1 MRMLLSRRR
10 RQTID
15 FCPVSADAP
24 YVERAASKENGRD
37 AALLGAWGRIS
48 PHVLSALSR
57 TRLRRFARQVED
69 LEPQLVTLTDCRLRD
84 FAGELR
90 PRMMSASLYS
100 HEMAVSFALAR
111 EAARRHVGMR
121 LFPVQLL
128 GGAAM
133 MGGALAEME
142 TGEGKTLTALLPA
155 ITAALSGRPVHII
168 TVNDYLARRD
178 AEQLAPVYQALG
190 LTVGLVEHGQPA
202 QERQRAYA
210 SDVTYCTNKELVFD
224 YLRDRLALGPRRARA
239 RLLTDEIFRSGFAGR
254 HQPLLLR
261 GLHFAIV
268 DEADS
273 VLIDEARTPLIL
285 SGAQEC
291 AENVAGLY
299 ETALDLARRLAPGE
313 AFQVR
318 ANEKSIRLT
327 ARGESQI
334 ARLAAGL
341 PGLWAIRRAREELV
355 QHALAALHL
364 YRRDVQYIVA
374 DGKVQIVDEYT
385 GRVMPDRSWESGI
398 HQLIEAKEDCVITE
412 RRKTLAQMTYQRF
425 FRRYVHL
432 CGMTGTASEPAGEL
446 YGTYGLRVVRIPTNK
461 PLRRKNSGT
470 RAFQTAELKWNAVV
484 KSVSETVRAGRAVL
498 VGTRSVEASEHIA
511 ELLRKSRLEPVVL
524 NARQD
529 CSEAQVV
536 ALAGQAGRIT
546 VATNMAGR
554 GTDIQLHPAVR
565 DAGGLHVILT
575 EYHES
580 RRIDRQ
586 LFGRAGR
593 QGDPGSYESIV
604 ALDDEIFRRF
614 VNGGLLRLA
623 GNGWNSDQPV
633 AASTGRA
640 LRSYSQHAA
649 ERMHGRTRRAAL
661 AEDLRVNRILGFAGT
676 E

>member
-1 MRMLLSRRR
+1 MSLSLRP
-10 RQTID
+10 RQING

-24 YVERAASKENGRD
+24 YAERPTFKEGSLD

-48 PHVLSALSR
+48 PQLLPALSR
-57 TRLRRFARQVED
+57 SRLWRFARQVEE
-69 LEPQLVTLTDCRLRD
+69 LEPQLVTLTDRRLRD
-84 FAGELR
+84 FVDEWR
-90 PRMMSASLYS
+90 PRMLSARLYS
-100 HEMAVSFALAR
+100 QEMATSFALAR

-121 LFPVQLL
+121 HFPVQLL

-133 MGGALAEME
+133 MSGALAEME

-155 ITAALSGRPVHII
+155 ITAVLMGRPVHII

-178 AEQLAPVYQALG
+178 AEQLAPVYNALG
-190 LTVGLVEHGQPA
+190 LTVGLVEHGQQA

-239 RLLTDEIFRSGFAGR
+239 RLSVDDIFNSRLVGHR
-254 HQPLLLR
+254 QPLLR
-261 GLHFAIV
+261 GLHFALV

-273 VLIDEARTPLIL
+273 VLIDEARVPLIL
-285 SGAQEC
+285 AGSQEGT
-291 AENVAGLY
+291 ENADGLY
-299 ETALDLARRLAPGE
+299 ETALDIARRLTPGE
-313 AFQVR
+313 EFTLR
-318 ANEKSIRLT
+318 ANEKSIRLN
-327 ARGESQI
+327 ARGNARI
-334 ARLAAGL
+334 ALLAAGL
-341 PGLWAIRRAREELV
+341 PGLWAIRRAREEIV
-355 QHALAALHL
+355 QNALAALHL

-398 HQLIEAKEDCVITE
+398 HQLIEAKEHCTITE
-412 RRKTLAQMTYQRF
+412 RRNTLAQITYQRF

-432 CGMTGTASEPAGEL
+432 CGMTGTATEPAGEL

-461 PLRRKNSGT
+461 PLRRTNSGT
-470 RAFQTAELKWNAVV
+470 RVLRTAELKWNAVV
-484 KSVSETVRAGRAVL
+484 ESASDMVRAGRAVL

-511 ELLRKSRLEPVVL
+511 ELLRRSQLEPVVL

-529 CSEAQVV
+529 RTEAQIVE
-536 ALAGQAGRIT
+536 LAGQPGRIT

-565 DAGGLHVILT
+565 EAGGLHVILT

-593 QGDPGSYESIV
+593 QGDPGSYESVV
-604 ALDDEIFRRF
+604 ALDDELFRRF
-614 VNGGLLRLA
+614 VNGPLLRLV
-623 GNGWNSDQPV
+623 GKGSKSDQPLP
-633 AASTGRA
+633 ALSGRT
-640 LRSYSQHAA
+640 LRGYSQHAA
-649 ERMHGRTRRAAL
+649 ERLHSRARRAAL
-661 AEDLRVNRILGFAGT
+661 AEDLRVNKILGFAGT